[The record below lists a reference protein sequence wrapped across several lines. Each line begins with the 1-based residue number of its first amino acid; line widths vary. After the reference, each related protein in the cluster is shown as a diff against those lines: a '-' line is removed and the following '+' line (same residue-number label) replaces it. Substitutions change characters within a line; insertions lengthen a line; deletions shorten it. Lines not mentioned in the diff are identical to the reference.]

1 MSDEF
6 WQWCVRWYL
15 TVLLTHR
22 KFQPFIS
29 VRLLTHYDIN
39 NHFWCMCVLY
49 INTKD
54 FVWRRVCTTARS
66 FEHFCTSGTSATGLE
81 ELSCQSELIVQ
92 YNIGGNLGLNKCHFI
107 PIRTGNCH
115 HVLQQISINSTGSE
129 MGNSARFIY
138 LMVYLLYN
146 KNSWYYYVF
155 IPLRI

>member
-1 MSDEF
+1 MSAVYQYKGFCMETRV
-6 WQWCVRWYL
+6 QCVW
-15 TVLLTHR
+15 
-22 KFQPFIS
+22 
-29 VRLLTHYDIN
+29 
-39 NHFWCMCVLY
+39 
-49 INTKD
+49 
-54 FVWRRVCTTARS
+54 S
-66 FEHFCTSGTSATGLE
+66 FEHFCTSGTSATTYYWFGGALP
-81 ELSCQSELIVQ
+81 CQSELIVQ

-155 IPLRI
+155 ITLRI